1 MKRSKKCAGI
11 VGRAML
17 VACLIIGIA
26 VSTLD
31 AATQFFSVNMPN
43 MEMTIQYI
51 LDLINTESGATES
64 KQSVNTTWTY
74 SAGAAGPCVL
84 HVREDLQR
92 LSPPPDSTTPAVPV
106 HETVHYLIPV
116 ADIDFG
122 PFGTHHILDRHRV
135 MHQTIFMN
143 HGTIR
148 RWTGDSPVMPQQA
161 SVEFAAPINFGKP
174 YVNIFEAPIRLENAL
189 RHLAFICQTSS
200 KPDNDP
206 FRNGC
211 GVAVLNC
218 SR

>member
-1 MKRSKKCAGI
+1 MKRSKNHAGI
-11 VGRAML
+11 VRPAIL
-17 VACLIIGIA
+17 VACLIIGIS
-26 VSTLD
+26 VSPLN
-31 AATQFFSVNMPN
+31 AAPQFFSVNMPN
-43 MEMTIQYI
+43 METTIQYI

-74 SAGAAGPCVL
+74 SAAAAGPCVL

-92 LSPPPDSTTPAVPV
+92 LAPSYATTPAAPV
-106 HETVHYLIPV
+106 RETVHYLIPV

-122 PFGTHHILDRHRV
+122 PFGTHHTLDRHRV

-148 RWTGDSPVMPQQA
+148 RWKGDSPVMPQDA

-189 RHLAFICQTSS
+189 RHLAFICQASS
-200 KPDNDP
+200 KPDTDP

-211 GVAVLNC
+211 GVARFNC
-218 SR
+218 SQ